1 VSSDENPELAA
12 LAELEDV
19 LRQVTGELSS
29 WRRRAQ
35 RAEAALGGD
44 RDLVGAKERVSTLE
58 AENRQLVARLGG
70 ARARLEELVKRLQFL
85 EEQVAV
91 EDQGR

>member
-1 VSSDENPELAA
+1 MSNGEKPEFLA

-19 LRQVTGELSS
+19 LRQVTGELAA

-35 RAEAALGGD
+35 RAETALGAD
-44 RDLVGAKERVSTLE
+44 RDVVGSREQMTELE
-58 AENRQLVARLGG
+58 AENRRLAERLGA
-70 ARARLEELVKRLQFL
+70 ARERLNELVKRLQFL

-91 EDQGR
+91 EGPGQ